1 MLSTSRRARTA
12 ALAVALVSSL
22 ALAACSGSSAKGGG
36 SDVAAADPTANVKL
50 TWWTGQDADA
60 EKILEKLAG
69 DFHALHPN
77 VTIDVSSGASTTDDL
92 LQKMSAGFASGEYP
106 DVSYAYGSWASE
118 LASSGRTLDITKQV
132 ADPAVKWSELPEAGQ
147 KTAVVD
153 GRTIGFP
160 AIVDNLTLLYNKT
173 VFDKA
178 GVSYPTNDWT
188 WDRFRAVAKQ
198 LTDPSTKTYGYGFS
212 VSGSEDTTWH
222 MWPLLWQ
229 KGGSILS
236 ADGKKA
242 AFNSDAGVQALDLLR
257 GMAVDDKSVYLDQT
271 DEKYGPLFVNNRIGM
286 IISGPWQL
294 YDLVQGKTKYGV
306 AFLPSFDG
314 KHTTVAG
321 PDLWALLDHKD
332 ANRAYWSY
340 QLAKWLTDPEQDAKF
355 NLAQGNLPLRA
366 SEQALPAYA
375 EFKKDYPGVDV
386 MVANFVNATQARPT
400 VAGYVG
406 LSEAIGEAISKVMQG
421 AAGAKEALD
430 AAAKKAD
437 AALADQ

>member
-1 MLSTSRRARTA
+1 MSSTSRRTRTA

-60 EKILEKLAG
+60 EKILEKLGA

-106 DVSYAYGSWASE
+106 DISYAYGSWASE

-132 ADPAVKWSELPEAGQ
+132 ADPVVKWSELPEAGQ

-178 GVSYPTNDWT
+178 GVSYPTDDWT
-188 WDRFRAVAKQ
+188 WDQFRAVAKQ
-198 LTDPSTKTYGYGFS
+198 LTDSSTKTYGYGFS

-222 MWPLLWQ
+222 LWPLLWQ
-229 KGGSILS
+229 KGGTILS

-406 LSEAIGEAISKVMQG
+406 LSQAIGEAISKVMQG
-421 AAGAKEALD
+421 AAGTKEALD